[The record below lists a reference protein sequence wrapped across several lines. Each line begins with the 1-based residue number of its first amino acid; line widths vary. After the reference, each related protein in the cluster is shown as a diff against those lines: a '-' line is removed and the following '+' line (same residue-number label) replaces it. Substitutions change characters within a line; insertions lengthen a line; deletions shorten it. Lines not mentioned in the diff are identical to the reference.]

1 MRLGL
6 IEGEKGSAMNCQDV
20 QKFAFTYLDAEFDA
34 RERGEFEEHLRLC
47 CGCRTQVSR
56 DAMMKDLVARHLHA
70 SPCQGADQRLQVEQL
85 RARVC
90 QGMERS
96 QRRQIQT
103 SIGVSVAALAV
114 MAVAVGQV
122 LPGDHG
128 HRGEDGLAHGD
139 HLPGTQAEAGPLL
152 AKASGSLHQ
161 AAATSPGS
169 PVALPSRPT
178 ALPGTPAQIADQKAN
193 WPGVIPQTLPGQ
205 AATPQPTGRPQ
216 LRADSLA
223 LQDSGLR
230 QAADRGAW
238 MQPVSARMGR
248 GSLED
253 RGGEAGGEVL
263 AGVLSPGAM
272 TQRSPFGAVRS
283 EESLRQMVQ
292 LHLADLPP
300 EIAGSAARVQ
310 RYLQL
315 RVPGAAALPL
325 AEGAGVRLRGARI
338 GVMGGQTVVIYNYT
352 AYGSPLT
359 VVSRSR
365 AQALEADVEQLG
377 PDQRGPSGLV
387 LDHRAGLQML
397 HVIAHEQ
404 MLTLVGDLPAPAMLQ
419 LLPAGSLL

>member
-128 HRGEDGLAHGD
+128 HRGQDGLAQGD
-139 HLPGTQAEAGPLL
+139 RLPGTPAGPGTLL

-161 AAATSPGS
+161 AAATP
-169 PVALPSRPT
+169 PQEAMQVAERNTNLP
-178 ALPGTPAQIADQKAN
+178 A
-193 WPGVIPQTLPGQ
+193 VIPQALPGQ
-205 AATPQPTGRPQ
+205 AAAPQVVGRPQ
-216 LRADSLA
+216 ARVGSLPQ
-223 LQDSGLR
+223 QDTGLR
-230 QAADRGAW
+230 QAVQAQPLGDRGAW

-359 VVSRSR
+359 VISRSR

>member
-1 MRLGL
+1 
-6 IEGEKGSAMNCQDV
+6 MNCQDV

-114 MAVAVGQV
+114 MAVAVGQL

-128 HRGEDGLAHGD
+128 HRGEDGLGRSD
-139 HLPGTQAEAGPLL
+139 QLTGGQAGAKPLL

-161 AAATSPGS
+161 AAATP
-169 PVALPSRPT
+169 PS
-178 ALPGTPAQIADQKAN
+178 TPAQIAEQKAN
-193 WPGVIPQTLPGQ
+193 WPAVIPQPLPGQ
-205 AATPQPTGRPQ
+205 AATPLPAGRPQ

-238 MQPVSARMGR
+238 MQPVSARMAR

-253 RGGEAGGEVL
+253 RGASAGGEVL

-300 EIAGSAARVQ
+300 EISGPAARVQ

-338 GVMGGQTVVIYNYT
+338 GVMAGQTVVIYNYT